1 MNNKTINQEAHL
13 LYALFQKIP
22 IAMRLSLLF
31 MFLLVFQMHAE
42 NIHSQDTKISLSMRN
57 STVEKVLQSIEEK
70 SEYYFLYNNK
80 LINVDR
86 KVDVKVKNAAIS
98 EILNKLFDSEGVEY
112 EVEGS
117 QIILSP
123 KEMYSQTTSVTGDS
137 QQQKKTITGVVVDQ
151 FGTPIIGAN
160 IIEIGTTNG
169 TITDIDGEFRLSV
182 ENNANINI
190 TYIGYIGQDIST
202 QGRSSFKITLVEDT
216 EMLDEVIVV
225 AYGTSSARKTASA
238 VSSIKTDKIDELPYT
253 TTSASLQGRV
263 AGVIVQQSGGE
274 PGSSTPILSIRGG
287 GTPLFIID
295 GIIRS
300 SEEFN
305 SLTASD
311 IESMSILKDAS
322 ATAVYGAQAGNG
334 ILLVTTKKGSNGLNI
349 DYTGGLDMSK
359 PTTLAD
365 RVGALD
371 YVLASN
377 AAARYD
383 GQGEYALYPKNE
395 VDAIAKGTSQNYGNQ
410 DWYEEATRNFAPQS
424 RHNVTIHGRT
434 DNGISHF
441 TSLGVYDQKSIFKQS
456 HNNHYQRYNVR
467 SNISTTFDEYGLEV
481 GFNLDGN
488 YSKRTPN
495 PYGQENI
502 WRNLLGYNKAIDKIY
517 NDDGTYTA
525 LDVHPIVYLD
535 SRSGYINQY
544 NNNVNAQGYIDW
556 KLPWVKGLSA
566 KLTGN
571 SNYLS
576 YDNKSFSSRAPQY
589 SNGELVGG
597 DRPKEL
603 GMNRSWTRGNTVEF
617 GVNYALELGL
627 HFLEAQGVYSYYDE
641 YNEWF
646 NASRIGFISNDFD
659 QLSSGDA
666 STKDNS
672 GGAAER
678 TRIGYVGRLR
688 YTFANK
694 YFLESNF
701 RYDGSDNFAE
711 NKRWGLFP
719 SAAAAW
725 ALSEENFMKPLI
737 DNDIIDFAKIR
748 ASYGVVGL
756 EDGVARFGYI
766 PVYNY
771 SAQSTVIGGRFV
783 PGFSEG
789 NLVSPD
795 ILSWYTKNIFDVG
808 ADLAFLENAL
818 TVSLDYYYYRTKG
831 YLISPQNRY
840 STTLGKSLPQVK
852 SNSVHRRAGY
862 EASAKYKN
870 SYKGLKY
877 ELGFQFTTYNELWEV
892 KEDEA
897 LTDLMDPRKRM
908 THRKNVYGSSYYY
921 NDGLYTDNESILDSP
936 RRLSSAELKQG
947 DLKYKDINGDG
958 KIDSDDQI
966 KIGKP
971 FFPLFD
977 YGFDFNLEY
986 NGFFLNGLFQG
997 TGDRY
1002 TELALLYKGG
1012 NIVSSNYNFQLDFW
1026 TPDNQDA
1033 KFPRSSALQST
1044 NSGNNTVNSDFWL
1057 INAKYFRLKSLQLGY
1072 DFKKILF
1079 KNYSGISRFKVSLL
1093 GTNIFTISDTMDYF
1107 DPEAYNYGEGYPVQ
1121 KTYSIVLNIGI

>member
-1 MNNKTINQEAHL
+1 
-13 LYALFQKIP
+13 
-22 IAMRLSLLF
+22 
-31 MFLLVFQMHAE
+31 
-42 NIHSQDTKISLSMRN
+42 
-57 STVEKVLQSIEEK
+57 
-70 SEYYFLYNNK
+70 
-80 LINVDR
+80 
-86 KVDVKVKNAAIS
+86 
-98 EILNKLFDSEGVEY
+98 
-112 EVEGS
+112 
-117 QIILSP
+117 
-123 KEMYSQTTSVTGDS
+123 
-137 QQQKKTITGVVVDQ
+137 
-151 FGTPIIGAN
+151 
-160 IIEIGTTNG
+160 
-169 TITDIDGEFRLSV
+169 
-182 ENNANINI
+182 
-190 TYIGYIGQDIST
+190 
-202 QGRSSFKITLVEDT
+202 
-216 EMLDEVIVV
+216 
-225 AYGTSSARKTASA
+225 
-238 VSSIKTDKIDELPYT
+238 
-253 TTSASLQGRV
+253 
-263 AGVIVQQSGGE
+263 
-274 PGSSTPILSIRGG
+274 G

-377 AAARYD
+377 SAARYD

-395 VDAIAKGTSQNYGNQ
+395 VDAIANGTSQNYGNQ

-517 NDDGTYTA
+517 NEDGTYTA

-535 SRSGYINQY
+535 RRSGYINQY
-544 NNNVNAQGYIDW
+544 NNNINAQGYIDW
-556 KLPWVKGLSA
+556 SLPWVKGLSA

-576 YDNKSFSSRAPQY
+576 YDNKSFASRAPQY

-617 GVNYALELGL
+617 GVNYAREFGL

-688 YTFANK
+688 YSFANK

-711 NKRWGLFP
+711 NKRWGFFP

-737 DNDIIDFAKIR
+737 ENDIIDFAKIR

-771 SAQSTVIGGRFV
+771 SAQSTVVGGRFV

-808 ADLAFLENAL
+808 ADLAFLDNAL
-818 TVSLDYYYYRTKG
+818 TVSLDYYYYKTKG

-892 KEDEA
+892 KEDES

-921 NDGLYTDNESILDSP
+921 NDGLYKDNESILDSP

-977 YGFDFNLEY
+977 YGFDFNLDY
-986 NGFFLNGLFQG
+986 KGFFLNGLFQG

-1012 NIVSSNYNFQLDFW
+1012 NIVSSNYDFQLDFW

-1057 INAKYFRLKSLQLGY
+1057 INAQYFRLKSLQLGY
-1072 DFKKILF
+1072 DFKKVLF
-1079 KNYSGISRFKVSLL
+1079 KNNSGISKFKLSLL